1 MNDQRPDQP
10 IDRCND
16 TAWICVTRPS
26 TRLTSAI
33 SVVAVMVLQLL
44 LPDRLTIGSRWFVP
58 AVEAAV
64 LVALLI
70 VSPNKLDAEARNVRV
85 IALGLVAVLIAANG
99 STLGLLIHH
108 LLRTG
113 DSIVGRTLIY
123 SAAAVWA
130 NNVVAFG
137 ILYWEIDRGGPVK
150 RCTPDHS
157 EPDFLFPQMTSP
169 TSTVKRWTPRLLRL
183 PLPLADELDGL
194 QPHRRAST
202 HPPCQ
207 GIDGGAGVSSRLS
220 ARSRS
225 SPRGAVNILK

>member
-1 MNDQRPDQP
+1 MTDGRPDQP

-16 TAWICVTRPS
+16 AAWGYVSPGE

-33 SVVAVMVLQLL
+33 SVVAVIVLQLL

-58 AVEAAV
+58 AIEAAV

-85 IALGLVAVLIAANG
+85 IALSLVGLLIAANG

-157 EPDFLFPQMTSP
+157 EPDFLFPQMSSP
-169 TSTVKRWTPRLLRL
+169 TSTVKRWTPRFFDYLYVSLTNSTAFSPTDAL
-183 PLPLADELDGL
+183 PLTHRAKGL
-194 QPHRRAST
+194 MAVQSIASLGT
-202 HPPCQ
+202 
-207 GIDGGAGVSSRLS
+207 IAIVGAR
-220 ARSRS
+220 
-225 SPRGAVNILK
+225 AVNILK